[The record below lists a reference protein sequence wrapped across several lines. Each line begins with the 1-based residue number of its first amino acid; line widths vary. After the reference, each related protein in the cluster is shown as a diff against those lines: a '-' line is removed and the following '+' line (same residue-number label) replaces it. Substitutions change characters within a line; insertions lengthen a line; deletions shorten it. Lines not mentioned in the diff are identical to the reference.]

1 MTARPQSEPILI
13 KRYGRSRLYDTVN
26 TRYLTLA
33 DLKDWQA
40 GGVPFMVSDSE
51 TGEDVT
57 RVLMA

>member
-1 MTARPQSEPILI
+1 MIARPQSEPILI

-40 GGVPFMVSDSE
+40 AGVPFMVTDTE
-51 TGEDVT
+51 TA
-57 RVLMA
+57 RM